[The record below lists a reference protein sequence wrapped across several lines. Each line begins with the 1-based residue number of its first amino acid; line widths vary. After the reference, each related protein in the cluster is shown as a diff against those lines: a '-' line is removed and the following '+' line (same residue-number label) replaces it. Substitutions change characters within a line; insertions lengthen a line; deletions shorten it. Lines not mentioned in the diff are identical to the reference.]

1 MMHERRLSTL
11 LLLIAML
18 CGLAAGAGA
27 EELKIGLVL
36 EQDGRNETDAKAIN
50 AATDAFLRTR
60 RFTVVERDA
69 LDSVFQEKGLKG
81 FIGDAEGADIGQTL
95 GLDWIGILSYSID
108 RHRDSDGDV
117 SYSYKLSVR
126 MMEVESA
133 QVVHTIDSAREAFTR
148 AVSMASA
155 GDRLLENLLAA
166 FPAQGYVIK
175 RVDEERVLVDLG
187 TEQGVR
193 EGDKLEVFTHGES
206 MIHPV
211 TGREIPGRKITQAV
225 LKVLRVDTGLSTCKI
240 KKADGAVD
248 VGDVVE
254 FKGKDS
260 TFGKLMDKLPFGP

>member
-1 MMHERRLSTL
+1 MMYDRRLSTL
-11 LLLIAML
+11 LLLLAML

-36 EQDGRNETDAKAIN
+36 EQDGRDEMNAKAVN

-81 FIGDAEGADIGQTL
+81 FIGDAQGADIGQTL

-108 RHRDSDGDV
+108 RHRDSNGDI

-126 MMEVESA
+126 MLEVASA
-133 QVVHTIDSAREAFTR
+133 QVVHTIDSSRETFTR
-148 AVSMASA
+148 AGSMATA
-155 GDRLLENLLAA
+155 GDRLLENLLAT
-166 FPAQGYVIK
+166 FPAQGYVIQ
-175 RVDEERVLVDLG
+175 RVAEDRVVVDLG
-187 TEQGVR
+187 TAQGVR
-193 EGDKLEVFTHGES
+193 EGDKLEVFTHGEP

-211 TGREIPGRKITQAV
+211 TGREIPGRKISLAV

-240 KKADGAVD
+240 KKAEGAVD
-248 VGDVVE
+248 IGDVVE